1 MIVSKNNTLFLLM
14 VFFTGW
20 SSVSQYNELS
30 ALSPSE
36 IGQQVKTRTKVE
48 AVGYIPYPFVDE
60 RDILWKK
67 TVWEIIDLKQK
78 ANLPFYFPTI
88 NNGYL
93 SNDRISLFRVLI
105 DAIEDG
111 SISEVYRTSHFR
123 DKLSKEEI
131 NQNLYLRKLSE
142 EGIIKMN
149 AGELVVDDDYD
160 VYEIQSDKI
169 LQYWIKGTWYFSKRL
184 GALRYQLI
192 GIAAVAPD
200 VTTLDEPSNQG
211 IDVSDDSLVP
221 LFWIWYKDVRQVL
234 AKHKVYTGQNT
245 AQLYS
250 YDDFL
255 VGRKFQSVIYGEEN
269 IYDDRLIR
277 DYVTESS
284 MEQLFEAERIKETIL
299 NFELDIWRNN

>member
-1 MIVSKNNTLFLLM
+1 MIISIKYFLFLFI
-14 VFFTGW
+14 VFFVGW
-20 SSVSQYNELS
+20 SSMSQYNELS
-30 ALSPSE
+30 ALNPSQ
-36 IGQQVKTRTKVE
+36 IGQLIKTRNQVE
-48 AVGYIPYPFVDE
+48 AIGYIPYPFVDE
-60 RDILWKK
+60 SDILWKK

-78 ANLPFYFPTI
+78 TNLPFYFPTI

-142 EGIIKMN
+142 EGIVKMN
-149 AGELVVDDDYD
+149 AGELVVGDDYD
-160 VYEIQSDKI
+160 VYQIESDRI

-192 GIAAVAPD
+192 GMAPIAPD
-200 VTTLDEPSNQG
+200 VTTLDDPGNQG

-221 LFWIWYKDVRQVL
+221 LFWVWYKDARQIL
-234 AKHKVYTGQNT
+234 AKHKVYTGENT

-255 VGRKFQSVIYGEEN
+255 VSRRFQSVIYGEEN
-269 IYDDRLIR
+269 IYDDRLIK
-277 DYVTESS
+277 DYITESS
-284 MEQLFEAERIKETIL
+284 MKQLFEAERIKETIL
-299 NFELDIWRNN
+299 NFELDIWRDY